1 MIKTQVY
8 ITDQDG
14 DQLRTIAQRT
24 GRKKSE
30 IVREAVHE
38 YCERHSSTGFK
49 HSLKS
54 AFGMLRDAPIDPDEL
69 RRATREGF
77 NHE

>member
-8 ITDQDG
+8 ITEQDG
-14 DQLRTIAQRT
+14 EQLSTIAKRT

-38 YCERHSSTGFK
+38 YCEHHNSTGFQ
-49 HSLKS
+49 HSLDA
-54 AFGMLRDAPIDPDEL
+54 AFGMLREAPVDPDEL

-77 NHE
+77 DHA

>member
-8 ITDQDG
+8 ITEQDG
-14 DQLRTIAQRT
+14 EQLYTIAERT
-24 GRKKSE
+24 GRKRSE

-49 HSLKS
+49 QSLES
-54 AFGMLRDAPIDPDEL
+54 AFGMLRDAPVDPDEL

-77 NHE
+77 THE